1 MNCNQIKYRN
11 GKDYIIE
18 EIVPMVLKRVLTI
31 INHKNTT
38 FSTEIYLVLAICLA
52 KTKLS

>member
-18 EIVPMVLKRVLTI
+18 EIVPMILKRALTI
-31 INHKNTT
+31 INDHNTKS
-38 FSTEIYLVLAICLA
+38 ST
-52 KTKLS
+52 